1 MNALNKLNELKQR
14 TFFEND
20 DELFTLFDSLPEMPV
35 EEMIGKWQGGDF
47 KSGHWDVGALQNMNW
62 FGKWFK
68 SPLDVYPLVCR
79 NEEGKLFSNK
89 IMKGE
94 ASLWNIEFR
103 GKVSATMVYDGVPI
117 FDHFRKVD
125 DNTVMG
131 VMNGKEFEGDFP
143 NIIDNGRYYF
153 FYLERLQD
161 YPLEFVGN

>member
-1 MNALNKLNELKQR
+1 MTTLNKLNELKQR
-14 TFFEND
+14 TSFNND
-20 DELFTLFDSLPEMPV
+20 DELFALFDNLPVMPV

-47 KSGHWDVGALQNMNW
+47 KSGHWGVGALQEMNW

-79 NEEGKLFSNK
+79 NEEGKLFSNT

-161 YPLEFVGN
+161 YPLEFVEK